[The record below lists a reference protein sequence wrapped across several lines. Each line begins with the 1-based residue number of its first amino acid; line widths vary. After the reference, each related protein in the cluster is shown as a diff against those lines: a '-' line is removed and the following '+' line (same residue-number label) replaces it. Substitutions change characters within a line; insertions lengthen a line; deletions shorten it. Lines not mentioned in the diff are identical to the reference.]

1 MSRTESYTDKTF
13 IVSDGDARLRKP
25 NNLIAFERDTAADPR
40 AGGEQ
45 AANFKR
51 IAKGTKVKVDRVKVV
66 PTGSSGAIV
75 FGHCLSTDGTTSSAG
90 RRRETST
97 ASSST

>member
-1 MSRTESYTDKTF
+1 MSRTESYADKTF
-13 IVSDGDARLRKP
+13 IVADGDARLRKA
-25 NNLIAFERDTAADPR
+25 NNLIEFERLRLRTAAGGQ
-40 AGGEQ
+40 AGRKFQ
-45 AANFKR
+45 AHR
-51 IAKGTKVKVDRVKVV
+51 QGHEGKVDRVKVV